1 MKNLVNKEYEKSK
14 IMYLI
19 IELFTNNRNYCKI
32 EMVKLE

>member
-19 IELFTNNRNYCKI
+19 IELFTNKRSYCKI
-32 EMVKLE
+32 QVVKLE